1 MDTNEKHPVKETND
15 SVVQEAE
22 SDIDVHCDKGA
33 KVLDL
38 YNGDREWTN
47 EEEDRL
53 RRKVDYKLM
62 PILCFTYGLQYY
74 DKAMLGQAAI
84 FGLMTELDLGVGA
97 RFSWSSS
104 IFYFGFLVG
113 SYPAMVLAQRFAIER
128 VAAGLVTAWG
138 LCLILTAV
146 CTTWQGILIERFF
159 LGFLEA
165 GISPMFM
172 LIVGSFYTK
181 SEQALRMGIW
191 YSCTGFAAIF
201 SPLIN
206 YGFGLIGGGVSS
218 WVYMYYYAGAVTIGW
233 GILMLFLLP
242 PDPIRA
248 KGFDEREKYILIA
261 RLRSNNSG
269 VRNTHFKMDQVKE
282 LLFDVKFWLA
292 FSMALLSMV
301 ANAPLST
308 FSTIIVSQN
317 LGFSG
322 VNALLLTMPVGA
334 YSGVFVVLCS
344 WCAMRFKNIRSY
356 IIVCAQMITVLGALL
371 LWLLPTS
378 AVGGMLFGLYIL
390 PSVGAGYGVLI
401 GLHLANTSGYTKRS
415 LASSG
420 IFIGYCVG
428 NIIGPQVFRSQD
440 APGYVPGFIVVVI
453 TSIVAA
459 GLGLVYRFVCVVENR
474 KRDEMGIMEGF
485 DDAFND
491 DSTDK
496 KNPQFRYIM

>member
-1 MDTNEKHPVKETND
+1 MAANEADSIEKKDETI
-15 SVVQEAE
+15 VQEAE
-22 SDIDVHCDKGA
+22 ANADIHQDKGA
-33 KVLDL
+33 KVLETYD
-38 YNGDREWTN
+38 GDREWTK
-47 EEEDRL
+47 EEENRL
-53 RRKVDYKLM
+53 RRKIDYKLM

-74 DKAMLGQAAI
+74 DKAMLGQAAL
-84 FGLMTELDLGVGA
+84 FGMITDLDLGRGSH
-97 RFSWSSS
+97 FSWASS

-113 SYPAMVLAQRFAIER
+113 SYPAMVLAQRFPIEK
-128 VAAGLVTAWG
+128 VASGLVTVWG
-138 LCLILTAV
+138 ICLILTAV
-146 CTTWQGILIERFF
+146 CTTWQGLLVERFF

-165 GISPMFM
+165 GVSPMFM

-191 YSCTGFAAIF
+191 YSCTGFAGVF

-206 YGFGLIGGGVSS
+206 YGFGQTGGGVSS
-218 WVYMYYYAGAVTIGW
+218 WVYMYYYAGAVTIVW

-248 KGFDEREKYILIA
+248 NGFDEREKYILIA

-269 VRNTHFKMDQVKE
+269 VRNTHFKMGQVKE
-282 LLFDVKFWLA
+282 LLLDIKFWLA
-292 FSMALLSMV
+292 FFMALLGMI

-322 VNALLLTMPVGA
+322 LNALLLTMPVGA
-334 YSGVFVVLCS
+334 YGGFIVVLFS
-344 WCAMRFKNIRSY
+344 YCAMRFKNIRSY
-356 IIVCAQMITVLGALL
+356 IIVGAQVITVLGALL
-371 LWLLPTS
+371 LWLLPKS
-378 AVGGMLFGLYIL
+378 AVGGLLFGLYIL
-390 PSVGAGYGVLI
+390 PSVGGGYAILL

-420 IFIGYCVG
+420 IFIGYCFG

-440 APGYVPGFIVVVI
+440 APGYTLGFIVVVI
-453 TSIVAA
+453 TSIV
-459 GLGLVYRFVCVVENR
+459 GGILGLVYRFVCIMENK
-474 KRDEMGIMEGF
+474 KRDSMGVMEGF

-496 KNPQFRYIM
+496 KNLQFRYIL

>member
-1 MDTNEKHPVKETND
+1 MAANDAD
-15 SVVQEAE
+15 SVEKKHETTVQEAE
-22 SDIDVHCDKGA
+22 ADVDIHHDKGA
-33 KVLDL
+33 KVLDT
-38 YNGDREWTN
+38 YDGDKEWTK
-47 EEEDRL
+47 EEENRL
-53 RRKVDYKLM
+53 RRKIDYKLM

-74 DKAMLGQAAI
+74 DKAMLGQAAL
-84 FGLMTELDLGVGA
+84 FGLMTDLDLGVGS

-113 SYPAMVLAQRFAIER
+113 SYPAMVLAQRFPIEK
-128 VAAGLVTAWG
+128 VASALVTVWG
-138 LCLILTAV
+138 ICLVLTAV
-146 CTTWQGILIERFF
+146 CTTWQGLLAERFF

-165 GISPMFM
+165 GVSPMFM

-191 YSCTGFAAIF
+191 YSCTGFAGIF

-206 YGFGLIGGGVSS
+206 YGFGLVGGGASS
-218 WVYMYYYAGAVTIGW
+218 WVYMYYYAGAVTIVW
-233 GILMLFLLP
+233 GVLMLFFLP

-248 KGFDEREKYILIA
+248 KGFDQREKYILIA

-282 LLFDVKFWLA
+282 LLLDVKFWLA
-292 FSMALLSMV
+292 FFMALLCMI

-334 YSGVFVVLCS
+334 YGGFIVVLCS
-344 WCAMRFKNIRSY
+344 WCAMRYENVRSY
-356 IIVCAQMITVLGALL
+356 IFVGAQAITVLAALL
-371 LWLLPTS
+371 LWLLPSS
-378 AVGGMLFGLYIL
+378 AVGGLLFGLYIL
-390 PSVGAGYGVLI
+390 PSVGGGYAILL

-440 APGYVPGFIVVVI
+440 SPGYAPGFIVVVI
-453 TSIVAA
+453 TSIIA
-459 GLGLVYRFVCVVENR
+459 GLLGLLYRFVCVMENK
-474 KRDEMGIMEGF
+474 KRDKMGVMEGF

-496 KNPQFRYIM
+496 KNLQFRYIL